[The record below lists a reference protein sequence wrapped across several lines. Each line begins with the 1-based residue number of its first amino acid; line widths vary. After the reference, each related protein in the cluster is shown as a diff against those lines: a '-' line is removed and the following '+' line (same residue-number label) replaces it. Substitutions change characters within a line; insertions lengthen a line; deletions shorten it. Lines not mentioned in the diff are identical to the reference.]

1 MYKDFKKA
9 FHGMLHEDILE
20 KIAHLYWLHGMIG
33 YKLGTG
39 YVYGEKSSC
48 ALNRSKSDWIKIQ
61 KAKEGAI

>member
-48 ALNRSKSDWIKIQ
+48 ALNRSKSD
-61 KAKEGAI
+61 